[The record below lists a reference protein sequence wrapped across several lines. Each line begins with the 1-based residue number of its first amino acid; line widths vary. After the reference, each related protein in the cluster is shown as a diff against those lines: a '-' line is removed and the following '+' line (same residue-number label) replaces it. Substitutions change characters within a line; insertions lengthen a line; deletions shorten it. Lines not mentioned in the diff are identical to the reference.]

1 MSFIKFKYLL
11 VSAICFVWFS
21 CSESQLGE
29 EDNEWKGDFS
39 TFDDSFEQKQDLG
52 SSDESPILYL
62 KGEDKPFSGS
72 VEKNSSTRLTI
83 DKYADGLLNGIS
95 IRKSSDGSWV
105 EANYKAGKLH
115 GKMTFYDKIG
125 NIRSVMNYENG
136 SLIPTRADLVE

>member
-11 VSAICFVWFS
+11 VSAICFVWIS

-29 EDNEWKGDFS
+29 EDNSWKGDFS
-39 TFDDSFEQKQDLG
+39 TFEDSFEQKQDLG

-115 GKMTFYDKIG
+115 GKMTFYDKNG